1 VEVGKTIPL
10 LAVLE
15 PDGADRTVTWL
26 SSDTAVAS
34 VAHGQVTGVSPGTA
48 VITVFTSKDN
58 VKVSKT
64 ITVVPAGSLGGTDS
78 AVSAVSSEV
87 SSAFVL
93 PAVSAV
99 GQGDIYSGVEVVPP
113 SSRAS
118 ILGLIAWVC
127 IILGVVIVL
136 LVLFSG
142 KRSNTGLPGKKR
154 YHRRSA
160 GGHKKRLLDDRYYR
174 NYRKK

>member
-1 VEVGKTIPL
+1 MAVILPENANKT
-10 LAVLE
+10 VS
-15 PDGADRTVTWL
+15 WL
-26 SSDTAVAS
+26 SSDTAVAG
-34 VAHGQVTGVSPGTA
+34 VAHGRVTGISPGTA

-78 AVSAVSSEV
+78 AVSEVSSEA
-87 SSAFVL
+87 SSSLVL

-118 ILGLIAWVC
+118 ILGLIAWIC
-127 IILGVVIVL
+127 IILGIVIVL

-142 KRSNTGLPGKKR
+142 KRTSAGLPGKKR
-154 YHRRSA
+154 YHRKPA
-160 GGHKKRLLDDRYYR
+160 KGHKKRLLDDRYYR
-174 NYRKK
+174 NYRKR